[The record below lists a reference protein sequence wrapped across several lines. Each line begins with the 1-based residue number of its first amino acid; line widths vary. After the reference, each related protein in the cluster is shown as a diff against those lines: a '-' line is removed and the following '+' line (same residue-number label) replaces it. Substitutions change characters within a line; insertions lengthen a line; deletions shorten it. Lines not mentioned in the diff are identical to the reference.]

1 MPQSSIQSLN
11 HIEQTALWAR
21 EIYQETK
28 ETSDEDIEPDELM
41 RCAASFTRLD
51 DPNLLMWGSGSECVG
66 PTLHISAENSQT
78 SKPRSRWWKA
88 WTLLTAPLS
97 IFWIGRA
104 VSSAKSKK
112 QRVRQPTN
120 DLTRMID
127 WH

>member
-1 MPQSSIQSLN
+1 MKTLSQMNSCGAQQGDAAYLSRSS
-11 HIEQTALWAR
+11 
-21 EIYQETK
+21 
-28 ETSDEDIEPDELM
+28 
-41 RCAASFTRLD
+41 AASFTRLD

-97 IFWIGRA
+97 I
-104 VSSAKSKK
+104 SSMTRRLWLERSKAPSDRP
-112 QRVRQPTN
+112 QAD

>member
-1 MPQSSIQSLN
+1 MKTLSQMNSCGAQQADAAYLSRSS
-11 HIEQTALWAR
+11 
-21 EIYQETK
+21 
-28 ETSDEDIEPDELM
+28 
-41 RCAASFTRLD
+41 AASFTRLD

-112 QRVRQPTN
+112 QPDRPQAD